1 VRTDGVLIFR
11 VSRFINLINPL
22 PQWLADELGYKA
34 TPFHAVIDG
43 NSLVVDRGDPQAVY
57 EALSETRSVT
67 RREGERLFFRPASR
81 FDLIRQIIRRYGFLP
96 HTPQVP
102 TALSR
107 RQSQL
112 HPAALSTQGL
122 RIFLKP

>member
-1 VRTDGVLIFR
+1 MRTDGAFLIFR
-11 VSRFINLINPL
+11 VSRFINLINPV
-22 PQWLADELGYKA
+22 PQWLADELGYQA

-43 NSLVVDRGDPQAVY
+43 NTLVVDRGDPQAVY

-96 HTPQVP
+96 FT
-102 TALSR
+102 
-107 RQSQL
+107 SQPV
-112 HPAALSTQGL
+112 PAA
-122 RIFLKP
+122 I